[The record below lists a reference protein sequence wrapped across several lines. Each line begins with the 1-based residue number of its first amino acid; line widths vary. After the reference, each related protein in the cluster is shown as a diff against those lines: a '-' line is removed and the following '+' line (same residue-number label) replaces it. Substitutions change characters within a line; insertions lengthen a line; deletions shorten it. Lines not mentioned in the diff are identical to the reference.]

1 MAQGTYEVAVV
12 GAGFAGLAAATA
24 LRQAGH
30 DVVVY
35 EARNRPGGRVW
46 SETVDTVTGPV
57 TIERGAEF
65 VLHGYDTLGALCQ
78 SYGLDLVDTGMSYY
92 IRELFETPHITI
104 EDVAEAGQQAAD
116 LVETLPQH
124 ATVADVLA
132 KLDIRPELRHALQA
146 RVEISAAAPVEE
158 VAARALFDVA
168 SFKPLPSF
176 RIGGGNQ
183 SLALVMAAEMGDRI
197 RYEHVVESVTH
208 DGDKVAVTVD
218 GTTELYDKVVVAVPF
233 GVLRQESDLV
243 VEMSTQKHDVL
254 QSLIQGHAG
263 KIHIALDQSVA
274 TSAIMSVAGRFWT
287 WSATDQT
294 DQVPAMLNGFIGSLS
309 AMEKLNVL
317 ESASDL
323 EQAVL
328 ATRPGLPVDTSHTTI
343 VTQWATDQFALGAYS
358 AASPNGNADDW
369 KVLEQPHGGIYFA
382 GEYAEPVFTG
392 LMEGA
397 LRSGLRAAKRITDN
411 IVDIDNADVAG
422 VLAR

>member
-1 MAQGTYEVAVV
+1 MAQASYEVAVV

-24 LRQAGH
+24 LAQDGH

-46 SETVDTVTGPV
+46 SETVDTVTGQA

-78 SYGLDLVDTGMSYY
+78 RYGLDLVDTGMSYY
-92 IRELFETPHITI
+92 VRELFETPHITI
-104 EDVAEAGQQAAD
+104 EDVADAGQLAAD
-116 LVETLPQH
+116 LVETMPQH

-132 KLDIRPELRHALQA
+132 KLDIRPELRQALQS

-158 VAARALFDVA
+158 VAARALHDVA
-168 SFKPLPSF
+168 SFKQLPSY

-183 SLALVMAAEMGDRI
+183 SLALAMADELGERI
-197 RYEHVVESVTH
+197 RYERPVESVVN
-208 DGDKVAVTVD
+208 DGDKVAVIVD
-218 GTTELYDKVVVAVPF
+218 GSTARYDKVVVAVPF
-233 GVLRQESDLV
+233 GVLRHESAIA
-243 VEMSTQKHDVL
+243 VEMPSQKQEVL
-254 QSLIQGHAG
+254 RSLVQGHAG
-263 KIHIALDQSVA
+263 KIHIALDQTVE

-287 WSATDQT
+287 WTATDHTQ
-294 DQVPAMLNGFIGSLS
+294 QVPAMLNGFIGSLS
-309 AMEKLNVL
+309 AMEKLHVL
-317 ESASDL
+317 QSDTDL

-328 ATRPGLPVDTSHTTI
+328 ATRPGLPVDPSHSTI
-343 VTQWATDQFALGAYS
+343 VTQWATDPFARGAYS
-358 AASPNGNADDW
+358 AASPNSSADDW
-369 KVLEQPHGGIYFA
+369 KILEQPHGGIYFA

-397 LRSGLRAAKRITDN
+397 LRSGLRAAKRLSEN
-411 IVDIDNADVAG
+411 IVDIDNADVVG